1 MSKYKN
7 MAQSEIEKNPLNR
20 DFGRRE
26 MVAFSFPTII
36 MMLVISTY
44 SILDV
49 ALLSR
54 LVSLDSMAAANIA
67 FPVSSILMGIGIMFG
82 RGGSASIAKKMG
94 EDEERQACSDFSFL
108 VLVGI
113 LIGAAVALLGIFGGK
128 WIAGLLGANEVL
140 LKDTTTYLRVLMIFS
155 PLTLLQLMFQSF
167 YVTAGKGKLGMKLMI
182 ISGITDAVLNIVFMG
197 FFKMG
202 ILGAALSTVIGHSIS
217 AITGLV
223 LFFKRK
229 EGLRFLK
236 PGLNLG
242 MLLKSCSNGTSEL
255 VTNLSGGITTFLFN
269 GVMMASFGEAGV
281 SSITIITYTQ
291 FFLSSIYIG
300 FSSGVAPLFSFNL
313 GAKKAERLKKLFKE
327 SIQIIGIMSIAITL
341 LSLLFSGYIVGIFAN
356 PGEEVYQIAK
366 RGMRILALT
375 FLFTGLNTFC
385 SAYFSAMSQGKISAF
400 LSFMRKL
407 VFLVTGIYL
416 LPLLLGTSEIWYT
429 ILFAELLTSL
439 LCILYLRKDKKKQ
452 CDMI

>member
-1 MSKYKN
+1 MNQKTY
-7 MAQSEIEKNPLNR
+7 QSELEKNPLNR

-26 MVAFSFPTII
+26 LVRFSFPTVV

-67 FPVSSILMGIGIMFG
+67 FPVSSILMGIGIMLG
-82 RGGSASIAKKMG
+82 RGGSASVAKTMG
-94 EDEERQACSDFSFL
+94 EDREEQACRDFALL
-108 VLVGI
+108 VLTGI
-113 LIGAAVALLGIFGGK
+113 LVGVLVALAGIFYGEE
-128 WIAGLLGANEVL
+128 IALLLGANEILVR
-140 LKDTTTYLRVLMIFS
+140 DTSIYLRVLMIFS

-182 ISGITDAVLNIVFMG
+182 ISGITDAVLNILFMG
-197 FFKMG
+197 VWKMG

-217 AITGLV
+217 AVTGLV
-223 LFFKRK
+223 LFCRRK

-236 PGLNLG
+236 PGLNYK
-242 MLLKSCSNGTSEL
+242 MLAKSCSNGTSEL

-269 GVMMASFGEAGV
+269 GVMLASFGEAGV

-300 FSSGVAPLFSFNL
+300 FSSGVAPIFSFNL
-313 GAKKAERLKKLFKE
+313 GAQKEERLRRLFKE
-327 SIQIIGIMSIAITL
+327 SIQIIGAMSIGITL
-341 LSLLFSGYIVGIFAN
+341 LSLLFSGYIVGIFAS
-356 PGEEVYQIAK
+356 PAEEVYQIAG
-366 RGMRILALT
+366 RGMKVLAVT
-375 FLFTGLNTFC
+375 FLFTGINTFS
-385 SAYFSAMSQGKISAF
+385 SAYFSAMSRGKISAT

-407 VFLVTGIYL
+407 VFLVAGIYL
-416 LPLLLGTSEIWYT
+416 LPILLGTSEIWYT
-429 ILFAELLTSL
+429 ILFAEVMTSI
-439 LCILYLRKDKKKQ
+439 LCMFYLRKIRVDFA
-452 CDMI
+452 